1 MKIIIFLVGLFSSI
15 SLLSQ
20 DFECYSD
27 DNTFPNIYN
36 STSCS
41 SWESYVPKLTTWD
54 SFKDLTVKV
63 NFHFFRRSDGS
74 GTYQPPFTDRCE
86 DMINTVNQIFNNLD
100 SPTLAVIPT
109 VEELPE
115 SKIRFEVQGVY
126 LHDSSDYYIG
136 TMGDYSRFLNF
147 AVNPECEINIFYFYT
162 ANQG

>member
-1 MKIIIFLVGLFSSI
+1 
-15 SLLSQ
+15 
-20 DFECYSD
+20 
-27 DNTFPNIYN
+27 
-36 STSCS
+36 
-41 SWESYVPKLTTWD
+41 
-54 SFKDLTVKV
+54 
-63 NFHFFRRSDGS
+63 
-74 GTYQPPFTDRCE
+74 
-86 DMINTVNQIFNNLD
+86 MINTVNQIFNNLD

-162 ANQG
+162 ANQGGGAAYQNPRFIFMGGSDTTSYLGSVVVIGLICNY